1 MIEGEYIESASH
13 VRRESA
19 WLRTAGRELADLSRL
34 GWEDCYNVLAFLR
47 LMQPDPGF
55 DWSGDE
61 RLANAYT
68 IVHTWLGESLLREDG
83 TGDAT
88 NKCSDDYLLLSA
100 RAIAHLLAVLEPV
113 ADTNIGSAE
122 NCGRIVMLERVARAI
137 AAKEAPADG

>member
-1 MIEGEYIESASH
+1 MPTGPQ
-13 VRRESA
+13 
-19 WLRTAGRELADLSRL
+19 WLHEIKYDGSPYFRAVTL
-34 GWEDCYNVLAFLR
+34 V
-47 LMQPDPGF
+47 
-55 DWSGDE
+55 